1 MINLKAKRLEKGMT
15 QNEVADRC
23 GITQCAYSYYE
34 IGKRQPKPEMLK
46 KLATVLDCTVD
57 DLLKEPLEEA

>member
-23 GITQCAYSYYE
+23 GITQGAYSHYE
-34 IGKRQPKPEMLK
+34 LGKRQPKPAMLA
-46 KLATVLDCTVD
+46 KLASVFECTID
-57 DLLKEPLEEA
+57 ELILGGKA